1 MFSAESK
8 TILHGFILGTL
19 SDWNIKYFNLQR
31 EGYRDL
37 YRLKI
42 FVFKADSLCNS
53 VTMFE

>member
-8 TILHGFILGTL
+8 TIVHGFILGTL